1 MNENIERVFLTQTQ
15 IQNKVAEAAAWL
27 DRKFEGKTP
36 LAVCVLKGSV
46 LFFGDLIRAMQTP
59 VELDFMSVSSYGN
72 SSVSSGAPRVTKEP
86 SAKIEGRDILL
97 VEDIIDSGH
106 TLAFL
111 RRYFKERGASSFT
124 AVTLLNKPCRRETCE
139 QADYT
144 CVDAGDEF
152 LVGYGLDYAEQYRNL
167 PYIGILKREAYE

>member
-1 MNENIERVFLTQTQ
+1 MNKNIERVFLTQAQ
-15 IQNKVAEAAAWL
+15 IQTKVAEAATWL

-46 LFFGDLIRAMQTP
+46 LFFGDLIRAMSTP
-59 VELDFMSVSSYGN
+59 VELDFMSVSSYGT

-86 SAKIEGRDILL
+86 SRKIEGRDILL

-111 RRYFKERGASSFT
+111 RRYFTERGASSFT
-124 AVTLLNKPCRRETCE
+124 AVALLNKPCRRKTDERAE
-139 QADYT
+139 YT

-152 LVGYGLDYAEQYRNL
+152 LVGYGLDYAEKYRNL
-167 PYIGILKREAYE
+167 PYIGILKREAYK